1 MQKVV
6 IEEECFNRSKIVI
19 PVLLPLFM
27 FVLGNWMTCLNMY
40 SSIAVFLF

>member
-6 IEEECFNRSKIVI
+6 TEEEFFNRNKIII

-27 FVLGNWMTCLNMY
+27 FVLGN
-40 SSIAVFLF
+40 